1 MKQQKKAARQ
11 YDNIG
16 VLIGEDAKATKK
28 EEERIRKRQE
38 EIIREKRRQ
47 EDEGVVSK
55 PVNTGRFKYKLRKT
69 DF

>member
-1 MKQQKKAARQ
+1 MKKQRKAARQ

-28 EEERIRKRQE
+28 EEERIRKRLE
-38 EIIREKRRQ
+38 EVIRERRRQ
-47 EDEGVVSK
+47 EDEGVITK
-55 PVNTGRFKYKLRKT
+55 PVNTGRFKYKMRKT